1 METFALES
9 YASARRRDVP
19 PEPTAFRRWYSN
31 FTKMLAVEIM
41 RAHDAG
47 AMGMKIAREDY
58 AKVAAAWKKGGFGSA
73 WSTASDAAAASA
85 RVYGFALVMFS
96 VTVICFIMGLA
107 LTTAPT
113 QRPVT
118 NAKKTN

>member
-1 METFALES
+1 
-9 YASARRRDVP
+9 
-19 PEPTAFRRWYSN
+19 
-31 FTKMLAVEIM
+31 MLAVEIM

-73 WSTASDAAAASA
+73 WSTASDAAAAST

-96 VTVICFIMGLA
+96 HRHLLHHGLGA
-107 LTTAPT
+107 DDRADAAAGDEREEDELKRGSLSSSVRTAA
-113 QRPVT
+113 RARLSFVCLRRCRS
-118 NAKKTN
+118 